1 MHSDQNALL
10 FCPPM
15 APVKL
20 STEHAATIGRQGI
33 CDLAIRQEDISRRH
47 TEVHFEDGAF
57 VVRDLGSTNGTFLNG
72 REISGSERLSPG
84 DRIEIGSCT
93 ITFCQIESTG
103 LPGMGAAPDADKT
116 IIAERLPL
124 REAFSGDLA
133 QIPPFAVMQML
144 EMGGKSGLLEI
155 ETSDE
160 RCNIW
165 FREGEPIHAETEKL
179 AGFDAALSIVNAA
192 SGSFRFDPQPNT
204 QEPTIACTVTE
215 LLLEGCRRAD
225 EADQ

>member
-1 MHSDQNALL
+1 MQSDHSALL

-20 STEHAATIGRQGI
+20 STERAAIIGRQSI

-47 TEVHFEDGAF
+47 TEVRFEDGAF

-72 REISGSERLSPG
+72 REISGSEPLSPG

-103 LPGMGAAPDADKT
+103 LPGMGEAPDADRT

-133 QIPPFAVMQML
+133 QIPPFALIQML
-144 EMGGKSGLLEI
+144 EMGGKSGILALDAAGE
-155 ETSDE
+155 E
-160 RCNIW
+160 CNIW
-165 FREGEPIHAETEKL
+165 FRDGQPIHAETQKL
-179 AGFDAALSIVNAA
+179 VGFDAALSVVNAD
-192 SGSFRFDPQPNT
+192 SGSFRFDPQPVT
-204 QEPTIACTVTE
+204 REPTIACTVTE

-225 EADQ
+225 EEGQ